1 MLKLISLKI
10 SVRATFIALKL
21 QISFCQDSRQNICER
36 PYVCKIVFKFKYIH
50 GSGTL
55 DKSQLS
61 SLDFT
66 IDFLM
71 KLFQTNSIEIVRASQ
86 ESFCFEL
93 ASVLLNK
100 RTELEMKFMR

>member
-1 MLKLISLKI
+1 
-10 SVRATFIALKL
+10 
-21 QISFCQDSRQNICER
+21 
-36 PYVCKIVFKFKYIH
+36 
-50 GSGTL
+50 
-55 DKSQLS
+55 
-61 SLDFT
+61 
-66 IDFLM
+66 M